1 MNTSA
6 YIIQLAED
14 LKVQIAAGGVPLSTA
29 TFELAISCDG
39 MAYVYGA
46 WGAECTPKERRKR
59 QKYNPSATT
68 ITTKCQVLNGSRGSC
83 SGCEW
88 YPDDERT
95 LCFDCRGFNKYII
108 EKITGFALYGDTVAT
123 QWGHADNWCAK
134 GKVSDG
140 IPAGVLVCLFKC
152 KDGKWTHTGLY
163 YNTETCETSSNVQYK
178 KKMGTGWTHWAIAA
192 PYAEE
197 YNGQPVPEEPAKEDT
212 VKTLRKGDKGKAVMD
227 LQEKLLRLGYSLPK
241 YGADGDF
248 GKETEAAVKAFQKDH
263 GLNVDGVAGPAT
275 LSALDA
281 AIGSQPVEDLYTVT
295 IPHQDKTQAEALCSA
310 YPAATMTKEGG
321 D

>member
-6 YIIQLAED
+6 YVIQLAED

-46 WGAECTPKERRKR
+46 WGKDCTPSYRKNR
-59 QKYNPSATT
+59 LSYNPSATS
-68 ITTKCQVLNGSRGSC
+68 IRTKCQVLNGSRSSC
-83 SGCEW
+83 SGCKW
-88 YPDDERT
+88 YPDGERT
-95 LCFDCRGFNKYII
+95 LCFDCRGFTRDMI
-108 EKITGFALYGDTVAT
+108 ERITGFRLYGDTVGA
-123 QWGHADNWCAK
+123 QWSHADNWCAK
-134 GKVSDG
+134 GKISDG

-163 YNTETCETSSNVQYK
+163 LNAETCEASSNVQYK

-197 YNGQPVPEEPAKEDT
+197 YNGKPVPEEPAKEDM
-212 VKTLRKGDKGKAVMD
+212 VKTLRKGDKGQAVKD

-241 YGADGDF
+241 YGADGDY
-248 GKETEAAVKAFQKDH
+248 GKETEAAVKAFQQDN
-263 GLNVDGVAGPAT
+263 GLKADGVAGAKT
-275 LSALDA
+275 QEALDKA
-281 AIGSQPVEDLYTVT
+281 NPMQMYTVV
-295 IPHQDKTQAEALCSA
+295 IPRLARHEAEALVKIYSG
-310 YPAATMTKEGG
+310 ATMQEE
-321 D
+321 